1 VKTPDDD
8 EDDDFLAEA
17 FENCKDYEVES
28 SRAKVAEESIKE
40 KSRQER
46 DAEDDRNHHASDVE
60 MCRDLV
66 ANPGA
71 HLPGGRSSETR
82 SLDGRGAPT
91 VILRNKAS
99 RMALIVKST
108 GQELA
113 TYSILDP
120 YMVELTTELAALGP
134 KKALM
139 VHLEGKDEEIMIVF
153 REGNA

>member
-1 VKTPDDD
+1 M
-8 EDDDFLAEA
+8 
-17 FENCKDYEVES
+17 
-28 SRAKVAEESIKE
+28 AEESIKE

-46 DAEDDRNHHASDVE
+46 DAEDDRNHHASNVE

-82 SLDGRGAPT
+82 SLNGHGAPT
-91 VILRNKAS
+91 VILHNKAN

-108 GQELA
+108 GEELA

-120 YMVELTTELAALGP
+120 YMVELTTELAAHGS

-139 VHLEGKDEEIMIVF
+139 VYLEGKYESIMIVF
-153 REGNA
+153 REGKAN